1 MNRLQDKYLKDVVP
15 SLKKDYKNVCQVPK
29 LEKVVLNMGVGEA
42 TQNKALLD
50 GAVKDMTLITG
61 RKPVVTKA
69 RKSISNFKL
78 REGMPI
84 GCKVTLRGEAMYEF
98 VDRLISIVL
107 PKLKDFRGIPSKS
120 FDGRGNYALGLQ
132 EQVIFPEIDYDK
144 VDSVRGLSIVVC
156 TTSGTN
162 EGAFKLLSGLGFPF
176 KKN

>member
-1 MNRLQDKYLKDVVP
+1 MNRLQEKYLKEVVP
-15 SLKKDYKNVCQVPK
+15 SLKKEYKNICQVPK

-50 GAVKDMTLITG
+50 GAVKDLTLISG
-61 RKPVVTKA
+61 RKPLITKA

-84 GCKVTLRGEAMYEF
+84 GCKVTLRGEVMYEF
-98 VDRLISIVL
+98 IDKLVSIVL
-107 PKLKDFRGIPSKS
+107 PKLKDFNGISAKS

-144 VDSVRGLSIVVC
+144 VDSVRGLSVVVC
-156 TTSGTN
+156 TTSKNN
-162 EGAFKLLSGLGFPF
+162 EGAFKLLSSLGFPF

>member
-132 EQVIFPEIDYDK
+132 EQVILPEVVHTTMLK
-144 VDSVRGLSIVVC
+144 PRTLS
-156 TTSGTN
+156 T
-162 EGAFKLLSGLGFPF
+162 LS
-176 KKN
+176 